1 MPVGIRMGKD
11 AAFQDA
17 IGGRWLV
24 DDMLRVE
31 DVMIRTAGASRHTL
45 VSEASLYLLNAGGKR
60 LRPAL
65 VMITARAGEPGRPGS
80 ELAAAAIELV
90 HLATLYHDDVIDGTV
105 TRRGVATTHSKWGTD
120 IAVLAGD
127 YLFACGSSLGAS
139 AGGEVP
145 LILAHAIAEVCEG
158 QIVETTATGDPFR
171 RVDDYIEV
179 ISLKTAALFRSACD
193 VGAATSGATLEHRTS
208 LVTYGESLGLCFQ
221 IVDDL
226 LDLVGDPVVTGKPLG
241 TDLREGVFTAPVL
254 LACERDPKLAKK
266 LSGGPL
272 DLEEIL
278 PALWATG
285 AIADGYAMA
294 ASYAARGRNALET
307 LPDEDY
313 RTVLE
318 TILDGVLAQV
328 DTTPSANGYNIKA
341 RTMTDR

>member
-1 MPVGIRMGKD
+1 VTNYGFD
-11 AAFQDA
+11 EA
-17 IGGRWLV
+17 IGGGWLI

-31 DVMIRTAGASRHTL
+31 DIMIRTAGASRHNL
-45 VSEASLYLLNAGGKR
+45 VSEASLYLLSAGGKR

-65 VMITARAGEPGRPGS
+65 VMITARAGEAGRPAS

-90 HLATLYHDDVIDGTV
+90 HLATLYHDDVIDGTG

-127 YLFACGSSLGAS
+127 YLFACGSSLGAL
-139 AGGEVP
+139 AGGETP
-145 LILAHAIAEVCEG
+145 LILAKAIGEVCEG
-158 QIVETTATGDPFR
+158 QIVETTAIGDPFR
-171 RVDDYIEV
+171 HLEDYIEV
-179 ISLKTAALFRSACD
+179 ISMKTAALFRSACE
-193 VGAATSGATLEHRTS
+193 VGAATSGATQEHRS
-208 LVTYGESLGLCFQ
+208 LLVTYGESLGLSFQ

-226 LDLVGDPVVTGKPLG
+226 LDLIGDPVETGKFPG

-254 LACERDPKLAKK
+254 LACERDANLRTK
-266 LSGGPL
+266 LSNGSRE
-272 DLEEIL
+272 LEDVL

-294 ASYAARGRNALET
+294 VSYAARGREALQG
-307 LPDEDY
+307 LPNDDY

-328 DTTPSANGYNIKA
+328 DPTPRRTVTTSKLVP
-341 RTMTDR
+341 